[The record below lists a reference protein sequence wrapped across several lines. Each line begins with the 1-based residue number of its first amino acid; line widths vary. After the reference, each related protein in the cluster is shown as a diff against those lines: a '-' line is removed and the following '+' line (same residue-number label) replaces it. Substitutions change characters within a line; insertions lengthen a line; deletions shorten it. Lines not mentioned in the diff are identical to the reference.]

1 MDYLDIRK
9 DISEILE
16 KNYGKELGGAG
27 PEDLFRASA
36 QLINEILKKK
46 NALFLKKA
54 KDARKVHY
62 LCMEFLVGRSLRN
75 NLYNLGLEKEFA
87 KLYAECGFS
96 PEEIFE
102 REPDAGL
109 GNGGLGRLAAC
120 FLDALASGNYPA
132 VGHSLLYEYGIF
144 RQIIEEHNQK
154 EAPDIWLPGGDVWL
168 SRRDDLVCSV
178 RFGGDEIEAVPYDML
193 ISGAGGAVSVL
204 RLWRAR
210 DTRNFNF
217 QAFSAGKYSEA
228 LKGENEAA
236 ALTKLLYPA
245 DEHREGKLLR
255 LKQQYFLVSVAVQN
269 IVTEHLRRHGE
280 IRTLPEHA
288 FIHINDTHPALSVPE
303 LVRILVAEHGLAF
316 SEAWELTRRTVAY
329 TNHTVMAEALERWRV
344 DMVRELMPR
353 IYEIILEIDASFR
366 KETGLSEN
374 KIRELS
380 VIGGNEVRMANLCV
394 IASRKVNGVSK
405 LHSEIIRT
413 EVFGGYSELWPDKF
427 INVTNGIAHRR
438 WLCQANPRLASLL
451 ESAIGPG
458 FKKDGSELLGLLPF
472 RNDDGFL
479 EKLEEVKAENK
490 RDFSEYVHRKY
501 GLAIDPA
508 SRFDVHV
515 KRFHEYKRQLLN
527 VLKIIVLFME
537 LEDDPSLEK
546 VPETFIFGG
555 KAAPSYRQ
563 VKEVIELICHLQ
575 EEIFGRPEIREKLN
589 IVFLEDYKVSL
600 AERLI
605 PAAEVSEQISL
616 AGKEASGTGNM
627 KFMINGAL
635 TLGTFD
641 GANVEIF
648 EEVGAEN
655 IFIFGMRADE
665 ARGLKAEYRP
675 AAYLSN
681 PLVKKIIDRLNK
693 GFNNKS
699 FRHISEYLLK
709 NDRYMVLADLED
721 YLAAHRKMDAA
732 YRNRKQW
739 NRMALENIARAGVF
753 SADRSVREYAEK
765 IWGLKAIE

>member
-1 MDYLDIRK
+1 M
-9 DISEILE
+9 
-16 KNYGKELGGAG
+16 
-27 PEDLFRASA
+27 
-36 QLINEILKKK
+36 
-46 NALFLKKA
+46 
-54 KDARKVHY
+54 
-62 LCMEFLVGRSLRN
+62 RS
-75 NLYNLGLEKEFA
+75 
-87 KLYAECGFS
+87 
-96 PEEIFE
+96 IT
-102 REPDAGL
+102 
-109 GNGGLGRLAAC
+109 
-120 FLDALASGNYPA
+120 
-132 VGHSLLYEYGIF
+132 
-144 RQIIEEHNQK
+144 K
-154 EAPDIWLPGGDVWL
+154 EAPDIWLPG
-168 SRRDDLVCSV
+168 RRLAQPAGRLVCSV

-427 INVTNGIAHRR
+427 INVTNGIDHRS
-438 WLCQANPRLASLL
+438 WLCKANPRLESLL

-458 FKKDGSELLGLLPF
+458 FKRRSELLGLLPF

-490 RDFSEYVHRKY
+490 RDFRNMSTGNMVWRLIP
-501 GLAIDPA
+501 LAL
-508 SRFDVHV
+508 DVHV
-515 KRFHEYKRQLLN
+515 KDSMN
-527 VLKIIVLFME
+527 IN
-537 LEDDPSLEK
+537 S
-546 VPETFIFGG
+546 
-555 KAAPSYRQ
+555 SY
-563 VKEVIELICHLQ
+563 
-575 EEIFGRPEIREKLN
+575 
-589 IVFLEDYKVSL
+589 
-600 AERLI
+600 
-605 PAAEVSEQISL
+605 
-616 AGKEASGTGNM
+616 
-627 KFMINGAL
+627 
-635 TLGTFD
+635 
-641 GANVEIF
+641 
-648 EEVGAEN
+648 
-655 IFIFGMRADE
+655 
-665 ARGLKAEYRP
+665 
-675 AAYLSN
+675 
-681 PLVKKIIDRLNK
+681 
-693 GFNNKS
+693 
-699 FRHISEYLLK
+699 
-709 NDRYMVLADLED
+709 
-721 YLAAHRKMDAA
+721 
-732 YRNRKQW
+732 
-739 NRMALENIARAGVF
+739 
-753 SADRSVREYAEK
+753 
-765 IWGLKAIE
+765 

>member
-1 MDYLDIRK
+1 
-9 DISEILE
+9 
-16 KNYGKELGGAG
+16 
-27 PEDLFRASA
+27 
-36 QLINEILKKK
+36 
-46 NALFLKKA
+46 
-54 KDARKVHY
+54 
-62 LCMEFLVGRSLRN
+62 
-75 NLYNLGLEKEFA
+75 
-87 KLYAECGFS
+87 
-96 PEEIFE
+96 
-102 REPDAGL
+102 
-109 GNGGLGRLAAC
+109 
-120 FLDALASGNYPA
+120 
-132 VGHSLLYEYGIF
+132 
-144 RQIIEEHNQK
+144 
-154 EAPDIWLPGGDVWL
+154 
-168 SRRDDLVCSV
+168 
-178 RFGGDEIEAVPYDML
+178 
-193 ISGAGGAVSVL
+193 
-204 RLWRAR
+204 
-210 DTRNFNF
+210 
-217 QAFSAGKYSEA
+217 
-228 LKGENEAA
+228 
-236 ALTKLLYPA
+236 
-245 DEHREGKLLR
+245 
-255 LKQQYFLVSVAVQN
+255 
-269 IVTEHLRRHGE
+269 
-280 IRTLPEHA
+280 
-288 FIHINDTHPALSVPE
+288 
-303 LVRILVAEHGLAF
+303 
-316 SEAWELTRRTVAY
+316 
-329 TNHTVMAEALERWRV
+329 
-344 DMVRELMPR
+344 
-353 IYEIILEIDASFR
+353 
-366 KETGLSEN
+366 
-374 KIRELS
+374 
-380 VIGGNEVRMANLCV
+380 
-394 IASRKVNGVSK
+394 
-405 LHSEIIRT
+405 
-413 EVFGGYSELWPDKF
+413 
-427 INVTNGIAHRR
+427 
-438 WLCQANPRLASLL
+438 
-451 ESAIGPG
+451 
-458 FKKDGSELLGLLPF
+458 
-472 RNDDGFL
+472 
-479 EKLEEVKAENK
+479 
-490 RDFSEYVHRKY
+490 
-501 GLAIDPA
+501 
-508 SRFDVHV
+508 
-515 KRFHEYKRQLLN
+515 
-527 VLKIIVLFME
+527 LKIIVLFME

-721 YLAAHRKMDAA
+721 YLAVHRKMDAA